1 VADGIL
7 NGTVIYVTVNV
18 ETGLGA
24 TTDNT
29 VVFWDTDADGDA
41 DEAIALL
48 NTPQVL
54 VGADD
59 II

>member
-1 VADGIL
+1 MR
-7 NGTVIYVTVNV
+7 
-18 ETGLGA
+18 GA
-24 TTDNT
+24 TASRRASGNT
-29 VVFWDTDADGDA
+29 TTPWCSGTPTATGDA
-41 DEAIALL
+41 DEVIALV